1 MAINFAAVLMAAAV
15 VASAVTGSAAQ
26 NPPSCASNLVGCASY
41 LNSTTTPPQ
50 TCCGPLK
57 QTATNDLPC
66 LCGLFNNTVFL
77 KAFGVDLQKALQMAR
92 RCGVTTD
99 QSACATAAATPSPS
113 PGSKGPSSSSSS
125 STSNTTGSSTPTSQS
140 PNSAFVITPSEFG
153 VPALMSLVLSL
164 LPLVA

>member
-113 PGSKGPSSSSSS
+113 PGC
-125 STSNTTGSSTPTSQS
+125 SSTPTSQS

>member
-15 VASAVTGSAAQ
+15 AASVVTGSTAQ

-66 LCGLFNNTVFL
+66 LCGLFNNTAFL
-77 KAFGVDLQKALQMAR
+77 KAFGVNLTQALQMAR

-99 QSACATAAATPSPS
+99 QSACATAAVTPSAS
-113 PGSKGPSSSSSS
+113 PGSKGPSSPASS
-125 STSNTTGSSTPTSQS
+125 SNTTGSSTPTSQS
-140 PNSAFVITPSEFG
+140 TNSAFVITPSEFG

-164 LPLVA
+164 WPLVA

>member
-1 MAINFAAVLMAAAV
+1 MGKGKGNRKGGEMAINFAAVLMAAAV
-15 VASAVTGSAAQ
+15 VAAAVTGSAAQ

-66 LCGLFNNTVFL
+66 LCGLFNNTAFL
-77 KAFGVDLQKALQMAR
+77 KAFGVDLPQALQMAR

-99 QSACATAAATPSPS
+99 QSACATASAAISPSPS
-113 PGSKGPSSSSSS
+113 
-125 STSNTTGSSTPTSQS
+125 TGCNDSVFLFSFLIISG
-140 PNSAFVITPSEFG
+140 I
-153 VPALMSLVLSL
+153 
-164 LPLVA
+164 